1 MEGDEESSPG
11 SDLITAERK
20 ADKNAVHTY
29 LNIICLVMKQQ
40 KHFVECVVEVGKPVP
55 GDKKITQV

>member
-20 ADKNAVHTY
+20 ADKNNVHTY
-29 LNIICLVMKQQ
+29 LSIICLVMKQQ
-40 KHFVECVVEVGKPVP
+40 KYFVEGVAEVRKPVQ
-55 GDKKITQV
+55 TTRT